1 MIYLLYGDNF
11 TQARAKL
18 REIIES
24 QLKKNPDASY
34 FKLNDETWDE
44 SKLEE
49 FIGGQGLFQNKYI
62 VVLDGLLEDNDSE
75 KIVLE
80 KIKELEA
87 SENIFIII
95 ERSLTKDKLGKIE
108 KRAQKVQKFESVKK
122 IVSEKKEFNVF
133 ALTDAL
139 GARDKKKLWL
149 LYEKGILSGMD
160 PEEMH
165 RLFFWQVKAMLGALN
180 SESAMFAGLNPFV
193 YKKSLEFARNFKKE
207 ELVDLSSKLI
217 SIYHEA
223 RRGAIDF
230 DVALE
235 RWVLEV

>member
-24 QLKKNPDASY
+24 QLKRNPDASY

-44 SKLEE
+44 GKLEE

-62 VVLDGLLEDNDSE
+62 VVLDGLLEEEDSE
-75 KIVLE
+75 KVVLG
-80 KIKELEA
+80 KIKEIETSA
-87 SENIFIII
+87 NIFIII
-95 ERSLTKDKLGKIE
+95 EKNLTKDIVGKIE
-108 KRAQKVQKFESVKK
+108 KRAEKVQKFESSKK

-133 ALTDAL
+133 TLTDAL
-139 GARDKKKLWL
+139 GARDKKKLWV
-149 LYEKGILSGMD
+149 LYEKGVLSGVD

-165 RLFFWQVKAMLGALN
+165 RLFFWQVKAMLGAAS
-180 SESAMFAGLNPFV
+180 SESAMSAGLNPFV
-193 YKKSLEFARNFKKE
+193 HKKSLGFAKNFKKD
-207 ELVDLSSKLI
+207 ELVNLSRKLI
-217 SIYHEA
+217 TLYHEA
-223 RRGAIDF
+223 RRGAVDF

-235 RWVLEV
+235 RWVLEI